1 MNRQTIFFIAA
12 VLVQTLILAA
22 VPARRMHTLSTGR
35 SVALQVAPVDPY
47 NLLSGYYVTLDYEIS
62 RAESFPN
69 SARPQPGETV
79 YAVVE
84 KRADGFWHPVSLEKS
99 LPPNLPADRAVLRG
113 RMEGWRIVY
122 GIEEFYIPET
132 KRTVIADDLSKHR
145 NAARVEVKID
155 AQGNAALERL
165 RIEDRVYE

>member
-22 VPARRMHTLSTGR
+22 VPARRVYTLSTGR
-35 SVALQVAPVDPY
+35 SVVLKVAPVDPY
-47 NLLSGYYVTLDYEIS
+47 NVLSGYYVTLGYEIS
-62 RAESFPN
+62 RPESFPN
-69 SARPQPGETV
+69 ATRPQTWAMI

-84 KRADGFWHPVSLEKS
+84 KGSDGIWHPVSLEKTLPQN
-99 LPPNLPADRAVLRG
+99 LPPDRAVLRG

-132 KRTVIADDLSKHR
+132 KRTAIADDLNKHS
-145 NAARVEVKID
+145 NAARVEVKVD
-155 AQGNAALERL
+155 AQGGAALERL
-165 RIEDRVYE
+165 LIEDRVYE